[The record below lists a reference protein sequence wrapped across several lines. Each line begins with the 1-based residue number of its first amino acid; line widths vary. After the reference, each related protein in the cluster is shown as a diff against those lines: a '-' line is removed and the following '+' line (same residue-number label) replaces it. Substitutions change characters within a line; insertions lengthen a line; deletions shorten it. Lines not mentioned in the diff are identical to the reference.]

1 MKQFI
6 QITAGR
12 GPVECSFVVA
22 QVLKLMIEECKQ
34 TNLQFEVIHRTEG
47 QENGTLQSA
56 TLSVEGK
63 ELARFLASWIGT
75 IQWVGQSQYRKNNK
89 RKNWFV
95 GVFLLEQE
103 SITVLDLKTI
113 QFQTMRSQGAGGQHV
128 NKVSSA
134 VRATHKPSGLSVSV
148 MDTRSQHQNK
158 KLAIERL
165 TQKFY
170 NQQLEQLKK
179 RVQSTWENHLNLQRG
194 NPVRKL
200 KGSDFK
206 RKKVQNKSY
215 KSERNELKNKLRK
228 EIWNK

>member
-63 ELARFLASWIGT
+63 ELASFLTSWIGT

-103 SITVLDLKTI
+103 SITELDFKTI

-200 KGSDFK
+200 KGFDFK

>member
-22 QVLKLMIEECKQ
+22 QVLKLMIEECKLA
-34 TNLQFEVIHRTEG
+34 NLQFEVIHRTEG

-63 ELARFLASWIGT
+63 ELASFLASWIGT

-95 GVFLLEQE
+95 GVFLLENE
-103 SITVLDLKTI
+103 AIKELDLKTI

-134 VRATHKPSGLSVSV
+134 VRATHKASGLSVSV

-170 NQQLEQLKK
+170 NEQLEQLKK

-206 RKKVQNKSY
+206 RKKDQIKSY
-215 KSERNELKNKLRK
+215 KSERNDLKNKLRK
-228 EIWNK
+228 EIWNN

>member
-34 TNLQFEVIHRTEG
+34 ESLQFEVLHRTEG

-56 TLSVEGK
+56 TLAIEGK
-63 ELARFLASWIGT
+63 ELSAFLETWIGT
-75 IQWVGQSQYRKNNK
+75 IQWVGQSQFRKTHK
-89 RKNWFV
+89 RKNWFI
-95 GVFLLEQE
+95 GVFQLENKAIQE
-103 SITVLDLKTI
+103 LDLRSI

-134 VRATHKPSGLSVSV
+134 VRATHKASGLSVSV

-158 KLAIERL
+158 KLAIERI

-170 NQQLEQLKK
+170 NEQLEQLKK
-179 RVQSTWENHLNLQRG
+179 RVQSSWENHLNLQRG

-200 KGSDFK
+200 KGTDFK
-206 RKKVQNKSY
+206 RNNIQKKSY
-215 KSERNELKNKLRK
+215 KNERNELKKTLRK